1 MKTLTRIIQHFFNP
15 NSLRFQLLSR
25 SLLLIVMILALIGSF
40 QYFFMREVIYQN
52 KAENIQSQIMSIPG
66 DAWEQLLD
74 NSQDN
79 GLKEEP
85 GNNPNKGPNR
95 FPFFFL
101 EGSAIA
107 IIDSQ
112 GHFSAITDLPLT
124 TGEAPQ
130 LTEQDYQDARN
141 PKYKLIYKVLKQPA
155 GDEQL
160 IVLQPIE
167 TRDHLT
173 EIIQVSIST
182 ESLQDVMFRQLLTFL
197 SLSFLALIGG
207 MLAFIPVLRKT
218 LVPLSNM
225 VSKVEQIDSGN
236 LTEYFPAK
244 QGQIEIDRLA
254 VSFNGML
261 KRLEASF
268 AAEKEAREQ
277 MRRFVAD
284 ASHELRTPL
293 TSIHGFLEV
302 LLRGAV
308 NQPDKLSKSLKSMY
322 AESERMKKLIED
334 LLLLAKLDRTPNIQ
348 LTEGELNCIIEE
360 MEPQLKLLA
369 GNRQVVLQ
377 LKSNL
382 KSWFDK
388 DKMKQ
393 VILNLFQN
401 AVQHTDPE
409 KGLIE
414 LSLDSSADSIELT
427 VSDNGSGIPKEHLPH
442 LFDRFYR
449 SDTSRTR
456 KYGGAGLGLAITK
469 SIVELHKGT
478 IQVESSE
485 GKGST
490 FHVRL
495 PLGSSTIT

>member
-1 MKTLTRIIQHFFNP
+1 
-15 NSLRFQLLSR
+15 
-25 SLLLIVMILALIGSF
+25 MILAIIGLF
-40 QYFFMREVIYQN
+40 QYFFMKQVIYQN
-52 KAENIQSQIMSIPG
+52 KAESIQSQILSIPP
-66 DAWEQLLD
+66 DTWQQLLN
-74 NSQDN
+74 NSQN
-79 GLKEEP
+79 NNLTEEP
-85 GNNPNKGPNR
+85 DNKPTKGANH

-101 EGSAIA
+101 EGSTIA
-107 IIDSQ
+107 IIDSK
-112 GHFSAITDLPLT
+112 GHFSAITDLPIT
-124 TGEAPQ
+124 AGEAPV
-130 LTEQDYQDARN
+130 LAEQDYQNAMN
-141 PKYKLIYKVLKQPA
+141 PKYKLIYKVLKQTT
-155 GDEQL
+155 GSEQL
-160 IVLQPIE
+160 IVLQPIQ
-167 TRDHLT
+167 TRNHLP

-182 ESLQDVMFRQLLTFL
+182 ESLQDVMIRQLFTFL
-197 SLSFLALIGG
+197 SLSLLALIGG
-207 MLAFIPVLRKT
+207 MLAFIPVLRRT

-225 VSKVEQIDSGN
+225 VNKVEQIDSGN
-236 LTEYFPAK
+236 LAEYFPTK

-268 AAEKEAREQ
+268 AAEKDAKEQ

-302 LLRGAV
+302 LLRGAMH
-308 NQPDKLSKSLKSMY
+308 QPDKLYKSLKSMY
-322 AESERMKKLIED
+322 SESERMKKLIQD
-334 LLLLAKLDRTPNIQ
+334 LLLLAKLDRSPNIQ
-348 LTEGELNCIIEE
+348 LTEGELDCIIEE

-369 GNRQVVLQ
+369 GNRQVTLQ

-382 KSWFDK
+382 KCWFDK

-414 LSLDSSADSIELT
+414 LSLDSSADSIKLT
-427 VSDNGSGIPKEHLPH
+427 VSDNGSGIQKEHLPH

-449 SDTSRTR
+449 SDISRTR

-478 IQVESSE
+478 IRVESSE

-490 FHVRL
+490 FYVQF
-495 PLGSSTIT
+495 PLASL